1 MVPLCFKCRSKKVFC
16 FCIFSLLLAALPL
29 LFELYQLLGRDFF
42 VALRRVEEVRVER
55 GEFYAAV
62 FVGHVAVERLGLYGY
77 WEVAAVP
84 FVVFVLG
91 LAAVVFHRDEVF
103 FEAEGVDGLVAK
115 VFAREVSAAASFAGI
130 FKRGAER
137 EAPEFFFDVDA
148 PLREYYPHDFL
159 VGARDFDGV
168 RALYLVAGFVRR
180 HVYFALAHLVAE
192 LFAEFGAEF
201 ERVGARRRE
210 RERREG
216 EDKGRGFADFS
227 HFRFISPG
235 RGRVRCFCAAA

>member
-1 MVPLCFKCRSKKVFC
+1 MVLRHFIGYRLILLP
-16 FCIFSLLLAALPL
+16 LLLAPLPL
-29 LFELYQLLGRDFF
+29 FFELYQLLGRDFF

-62 FVGHVAVERLGLYGY
+62 FVGHVAVERLGLYGDR
-77 WEVAAVP
+77 EVAAVP

-115 VFAREVSAAASFAGI
+115 VFAREVSAAASFAGV
-130 FKRGAER
+130 FKRGSER
-137 EAPEFFFDVDA
+137 EAPEFLFDVDA
-148 PLREYYPHDFL
+148 PLGEYDPHNFL
-159 VGARDFDGV
+159 VGARNFNGV

-180 HVYFALAHLVAE
+180 DVYFALAHLVAE

-201 ERVGARRRE
+201 ERIGARRRE

-216 EDKGRGFADFS
+216 EDEGRGFEYFS

-235 RGRVRCFCAAA
+235 RVRVRCFCAAA